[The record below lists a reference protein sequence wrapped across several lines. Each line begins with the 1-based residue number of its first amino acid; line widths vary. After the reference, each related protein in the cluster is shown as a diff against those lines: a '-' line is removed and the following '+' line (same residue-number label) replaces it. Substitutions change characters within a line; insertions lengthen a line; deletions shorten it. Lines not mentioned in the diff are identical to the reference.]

1 MMTDCGDPVETPVQW
16 HDQKKKKK
24 IEFVLKAVCFLG
36 FPGCTKDRSVNGLVS
51 WSASLA
57 WLDECKRFSLTLN

>member
-24 IEFVLKAVCFLG
+24 NRVCFESSL
-36 FPGCTKDRSVNGLVS
+36 FPWVSRMYKRQVSEWTSELVS
-51 WSASLA
+51 LTGLA
-57 WLDECKRFSLTLN
+57 G